1 MGWVLSLVCPKRYLN
16 DIGTWDVRF
25 PGKGSQLEHN
35 AGQGGQGDELINVM
49 VYIPEK
55 LSEGERSAIQSLQ
68 NSPNMQ
74 PTEAEKNRMFS
85 KLKHIFG
92 DAE

>member
-1 MGWVLSLVCPKRYLN
+1 MPTIDGRVRLP
-16 DIGTWDVRF
+16 IQPGTQ
-25 PGKGSQLEHN
+25 PGKVLRLRGKGLPGN
-35 AGQGGQGDELINVM
+35 GGQGDELINVM

>member
-1 MGWVLSLVCPKRYLN
+1 
-16 DIGTWDVRF
+16 
-25 PGKGSQLEHN
+25 
-35 AGQGGQGDELINVM
+35 M

-55 LSEGERSAIQSLQ
+55 LSDGERSAIQSLQ
-68 NSPNMQ
+68 DSPNMQ
-74 PTEAEKNRMFS
+74 PTEAEKNRLFS